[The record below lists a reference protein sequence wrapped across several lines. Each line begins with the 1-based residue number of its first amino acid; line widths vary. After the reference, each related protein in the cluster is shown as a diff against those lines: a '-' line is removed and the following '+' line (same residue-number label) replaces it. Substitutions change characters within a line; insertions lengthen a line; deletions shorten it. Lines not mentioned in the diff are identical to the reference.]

1 MSPELGTE
9 AKESG
14 DVVRLNIPYE
24 ITNVEEVTTDVS
36 FYQGVRVEMVTA
48 EAETGTIML
57 WKRPVVG
64 TKSKLGAFITLL
76 GSNTDKWLHRWV
88 VFTHWEKNARVVLH
102 SSAPSPLLQAATDEG
117 ADIVSAKKPKAKK

>member
-1 MSPELGTE
+1 MSPELGVE

-36 FYQGVRVEMVTA
+36 FYQGIRVEMVTA
-48 EAETGTIML
+48 EAEIGTIML
-57 WKRPVVG
+57 WKRQVVG

-88 VFTHWEKNARVVLH
+88 VFSHWEKNARVVLPTTEP
-102 SSAPSPLLQAATDEG
+102 SSLVKAAIEADKPAPG
-117 ADIVSAKKPKAKK
+117 GKKSKAQK